1 MQDNDFKWF
10 LDNYEDLYN
19 KYGNTF
25 LAIKNGNV
33 LGTYN
38 TYADGVRETAKKEE
52 LGTFIVQRCDGTKD
66 KNMNYI
72 ASMNVVLV

>member
-10 LDNYEDLYN
+10 LDNYEDLYS

-25 LAIKNGNV
+25 LAIKNGKV